1 MTSRNVEVRWGC
13 AEMMMYGY
21 LEITCQGG
29 VMVMGHG
36 SYLEV
41 GTIHTY
47 LPPSMTCEG
56 EERLFSPTCSHI
68 TWVTTTQ
75 THYV

>member
-41 GTIHTY
+41 GTIHTIPTY
-47 LPPSMTCEG
+47 HLDMTCEG
-56 EERLFSPTCSHI
+56 FFLQLAQTSRGSQRLKLT
-68 TWVTTTQ
+68 
-75 THYV
+75 YV

>member
-1 MTSRNVEVRWGC
+1 MTSRKVEVRWGC

-47 LPPSMTCEG
+47 LPSMTCEG
-56 EERLFSPTCSHI
+56 FFLQLAHTSRGSQRLREFLEF
-68 TWVTTTQ
+68 
-75 THYV
+75 